1 MTRAYFQTFKG
12 DNDQNQFQ
20 TQQTHDVANETLA
33 EQVDSEN
40 IASQLHNNNV
50 YIMNK
55 GEWTNEGKMYIINKR
70 GRKVKTLYEEDKTTM
85 GH

>member
-55 GEWTNEGKMYIINKR
+55 GE
-70 GRKVKTLYEEDKTTM
+70 
-85 GH
+85 

>member
-20 TQQTHDVANETLA
+20 TQQTRDVANETLA

-40 IASQLHNNNV
+40 IPSQLHSNNV

-55 GEWTNEGKMYIINKR
+55 GEWTNEGKMKIVHNK
-70 GRKVKTLYEEDKTTM
+70 
-85 GH
+85 